1 MFVVIY
7 RWKLKEGTEERF
19 REGWRRATE
28 AIAEKYGA
36 LGSRLH
42 RAEDGSWLA
51 YAQWP
56 DKDRWQ
62 AMRGGPAA
70 DAEAFAMM
78 RDSIDDSA
86 SALSPLFLM
95 TVTDDHFK
103 QPTATAA
110 EQG

>member
-7 RWKLKEGTEERF
+7 RWKLKEGMEERF

-28 AIAEKYGA
+28 TIIEKYGA

-42 RAEDGSWLA
+42 KAEDGSWLA

-56 DKDRWQ
+56 DKPHWE
-62 AMRGGPAA
+62 AMRQGPAA
-70 DAEAFAMM
+70 DPEAFAMM
-78 RDSIDDSA
+78 KESLDESA
-86 SALSPLFLM
+86 EIISPLFCM

-103 QPTATAA
+103 QPHETEIARI
-110 EQG
+110 